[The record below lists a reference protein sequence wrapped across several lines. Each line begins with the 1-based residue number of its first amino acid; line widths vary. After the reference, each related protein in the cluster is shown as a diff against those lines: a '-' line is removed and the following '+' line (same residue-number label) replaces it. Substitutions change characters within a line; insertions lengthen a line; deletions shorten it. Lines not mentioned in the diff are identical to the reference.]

1 MASFT
6 NTNKLVRYSLS
17 DNNHIFQIDSIPVST
32 ITQPHF
38 GFVTGVSQHV
48 TVKVLIG
55 LYEHRDNTWRMV
67 TYLQYWDRNVVRDGD
82 EYKFRDITHDADEW
96 HYPDYDC
103 GVVFFYAPGS
113 QIIGYSTIEGSR
125 IKDGWTPDV
134 LYNLYKRRNAPF
146 KFPAMSVHLY
156 DLSATKPEHLE
167 RKRKQLE
174 YGQTVN
180 DRRQTK
186 LRCRF
191 VELEHA
197 RCRIAHEEKLS
208 EIRAHNDGI
217 TKALSK

>member
-1 MASFT
+1 
-6 NTNKLVRYSLS
+6 
-17 DNNHIFQIDSIPVST
+17 
-32 ITQPHF
+32 
-38 GFVTGVSQHV
+38 
-48 TVKVLIG
+48 
-55 LYEHRDNTWRMV
+55 
-67 TYLQYWDRNVVRDGD
+67 
-82 EYKFRDITHDADEW
+82 
-96 HYPDYDC
+96 
-103 GVVFFYAPGS
+103 
-113 QIIGYSTIEGSR
+113 
-125 IKDGWTPDV
+125 
-134 LYNLYKRRNAPF
+134 
-146 KFPAMSVHLY
+146 MSVHLY

-217 TKALSK
+217 AKALSK